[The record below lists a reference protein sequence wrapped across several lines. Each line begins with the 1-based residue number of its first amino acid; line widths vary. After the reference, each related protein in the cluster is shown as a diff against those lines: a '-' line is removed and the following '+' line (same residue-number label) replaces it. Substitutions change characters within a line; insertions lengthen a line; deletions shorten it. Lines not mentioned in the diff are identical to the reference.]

1 MHFLLQS
8 WSMKIAI
15 IGHSPLALEAAL
27 RFHLHGA
34 ALTWYVD
41 QDDFSLFNSQEF
53 TPGHFTSEIGLS
65 VLTEMG
71 ATYTPRTFS
80 WKEWHERYERP
91 LMDYLKAHQELKF
104 DEVVSITKR
113 FLAPREQI
121 HGRSRFLDLFRII
134 HHVNPKDF
142 IEEQKESNPET
153 YERLTQEF
161 VNSLASTIEM
171 YQDYDLVL
179 DARSDFGKAS
189 ASVSGRALG
198 ESRSSDKVLYG
209 LQALKASK
217 SMEPSSDLR
226 EIALIGSDSL
236 SAEILLSL
244 ESWLK
249 DQRSR
254 MFIVTTE
261 EEPYSHFLASAS
273 PASRV
278 KLEELFKAIEEEF
291 QKEVDL
297 FTIKLR
303 EWQELDDFVQVKIQK
318 PVEPIP
324 RLNFFSG
331 HNVTA
336 IDELIDRKRM
346 FLTLEKPEF
355 RDGKKHPEN
364 NYLDLKTV
372 GVDKILVA
380 HGIKNNSIVQ
390 VDQEE
395 PGFFSLLPTRPN
407 VDCGWEKDLNRLEG
421 IEDEIFKLFSPVDSH

>member
-1 MHFLLQS
+1 
-8 WSMKIAI
+8 MKIAI
-15 IGHSPLALEAAL
+15 LGHSPLALEAAL

-34 ALTWYVD
+34 ALTWYID
-41 QDDFSLFNSQEF
+41 QDDFSLFKSQEC
-53 TPGHFTSEIGLS
+53 TPTHFTSDLGIS

-80 WKEWHERYERP
+80 WKEWQDRYERP
-91 LMDYLKAHQELKF
+91 LIDYLKAHQEIKF
-104 DEVVSITKR
+104 DEVVSVTKR

-121 HGRSRFLDLFRII
+121 HGRSRFLDLFRVI

-161 VNSLASTIEM
+161 INSLASTIEM

-179 DARSDFGKAS
+179 DVRSDLGKAS

-198 ESRSSDKVLYG
+198 ESRPTDKVLYA
-209 LQALKASK
+209 LDALKAAQT
-217 SMEPSSDLR
+217 MEPSSDLR
-226 EIALIGSDSL
+226 ELALIGSDSL

-244 ESWLK
+244 ETWLK
-249 DQRSR
+249 DQLSR

-261 EEPYSHFLASAS
+261 EEPYSHFLASAA
-273 PASRV
+273 PASRG
-278 KLEELFKAIEEEF
+278 KLEELFKAIEAEF
-291 QKEVDL
+291 QKEIDT
-297 FTIKLR
+297 FTHKLR
-303 EWQELDDFVQVKIQK
+303 EWQELDDFVQAKIPK

-372 GVDKILVA
+372 GVDKILVTHA
-380 HGIKNNSIVQ
+380 KRNDSIVQ

-407 VDCGWEKDLNRLEG
+407 IDCGWEKDLMKLEG
-421 IEDEIFKLFSPVDSH
+421 IEDEIFKLFSPVDTH